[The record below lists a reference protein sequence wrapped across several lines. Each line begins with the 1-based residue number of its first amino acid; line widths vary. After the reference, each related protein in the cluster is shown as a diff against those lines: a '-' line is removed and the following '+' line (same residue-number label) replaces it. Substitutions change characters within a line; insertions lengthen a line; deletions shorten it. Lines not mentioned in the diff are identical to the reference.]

1 MKQKVNTLSIAKV
14 KLERV
19 YSEGKAYLRQP
30 LENNIRLR
38 PPTVKETKKHRKIY
52 RKQVQTLFLRGK
64 YDR

>member
-1 MKQKVNTLSIAKV
+1 MSQKVNITKG

-38 PPTVKETKKHRKIY
+38 PPTEKEKKKHRKIY
-52 RKQVQTLFLRGK
+52 RKQIQTLIIRGK
-64 YDR
+64 YEENE